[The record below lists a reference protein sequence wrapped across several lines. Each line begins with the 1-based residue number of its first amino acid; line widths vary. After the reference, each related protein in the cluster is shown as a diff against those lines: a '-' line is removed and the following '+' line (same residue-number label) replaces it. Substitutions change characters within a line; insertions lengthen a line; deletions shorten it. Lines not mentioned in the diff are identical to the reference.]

1 MLISVLTAFIGCVGR
16 LLIFSANHCILRVAV
31 VAGPLVHP
39 KNVDLVNFWLNLDV
53 MAKLVHYVGECVSNF
68 IVSYVCKRPLHNV
81 GHGSD

>member
-1 MLISVLTAFIGCVGR
+1 MGR

-39 KNVDLVNFWLNLDV
+39 KNVDLVNFWLNLD
-53 MAKLVHYVGECVSNF
+53 HYVGECVSNF